1 MIDMMKRV
9 AKLTRK
15 GLLLCNWHFFYSALV
30 FVPCKS
36 YCADFSHLIRVGQ
49 KKDNNFDFF

>member
-1 MIDMMKRV
+1 MMKRV

-15 GLLLCNWHFFYSALV
+15 GLLLCSWHFFYSALV